1 MDTAETLP
9 SNLSPQNPDDSS
21 RQNQTQ
27 ESSSSST
34 PSEPMDMNALSKEA
48 EEILNTMLPLLS
60 FEAKLTTTLEKTT
73 VRIRMQCEDAG
84 RLIGR
89 RGSTVN
95 EIQFLLNRIL
105 QRRHKSVPRIFLD
118 VDGPREAQPV
128 IPETADPEIV
138 AKAEEAA
145 SQVRRWGDP
154 MELGS
159 IDAANRKVIQDM
171 FAKDKELEVIVSE
184 KGDPSGPQKVRIQI
198 KQK

>member
-9 SNLSPQNPDDSS
+9 SNLSPQNPDDP
-21 RQNQTQ
+21 RHDQTQ
-27 ESSSSST
+27 EGSAT

-48 EEILNTMLPLLS
+48 EEILGTMLPLLS
-60 FEAKLTTTLEKTT
+60 FEAKLTTTLEKST

-118 VDGPREAQPV
+118 VDGPREVKPE
-128 IPETADPEIV
+128 IPAEADPETIT
-138 AKAEEAA
+138 KAQTAVD
-145 SQVRRWGDP
+145 QVRRWGDP
-154 MELGS
+154 VELGS
-159 IDAANRKVIQDM
+159 IDALNRKAIQDM
-171 FAKDKELEVIVSE
+171 YAKDKELEVIVSE
-184 KGDPSGPQKVRIQI
+184 KGDLSGPQKVRIQL